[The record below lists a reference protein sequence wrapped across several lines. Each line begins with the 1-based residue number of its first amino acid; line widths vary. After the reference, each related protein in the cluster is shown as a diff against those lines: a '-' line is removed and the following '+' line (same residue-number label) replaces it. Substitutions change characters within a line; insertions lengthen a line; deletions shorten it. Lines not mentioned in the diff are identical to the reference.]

1 MENVVLR
8 NTLSGLK
15 DMVSEGK
22 SLGEAMAKFPK
33 IFDRLFVNMVKAG
46 ETSGSLALVLERLA
60 DFQEYQ
66 VEVRGKIV
74 SAMSYP
80 ALMIGASFLIIAFL
94 FISVVPKLQK
104 VFDSMG
110 VVLPGIQSP

>member
-1 MENVVLR
+1 MR

-94 FISVVPKLQK
+94 FISVVPNSKKCLI
-104 VFDSMG
+104 VWESCF
-110 VVLPGIQSP
+110 PGIQSP